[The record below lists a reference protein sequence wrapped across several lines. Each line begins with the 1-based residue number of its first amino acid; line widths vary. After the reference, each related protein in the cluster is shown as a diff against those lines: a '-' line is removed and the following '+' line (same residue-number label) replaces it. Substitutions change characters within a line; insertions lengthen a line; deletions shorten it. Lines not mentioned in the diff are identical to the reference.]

1 MAKFAV
7 EIKLAKLAVEIKLA
21 KLAVETRLPPVIFAK
36 AIPLIDDKKTC
47 CDELLV
53 ELMIPVLICR
63 LLRVVAITSPIL
75 INPLF
80 EPIVNEFV
88 VSELINA
95 VVPCIFIV
103 ESDETASVANVL
115 PSCVDRYV
123 VEIKLA
129 KFAVEI

>member
-7 EIKLAKLAVEIKLA
+7 EIKFA
-21 KLAVETRLPPVIFAK
+21 KLAVETRLPPVVPPIFAK

-80 EPIVNEFV
+80 EPMVSEFV
-88 VSELINA
+88 VRELINA
-95 VVPCIFIV
+95 VVP
-103 ESDETASVANVL
+103 
-115 PSCVDRYV
+115 
-123 VEIKLA
+123 
-129 KFAVEI
+129 